1 MSKEKMKLGSIALKS
16 HLILA
21 PMQNVSSAPY
31 RRFCRKVSDNVGLVI
46 VPMLYTK
53 RLEKNPSSVE
63 LELYRIKEERPI
75 GVQLIGS
82 NIDALKKSIEFL
94 ESYEFDVLDINAGC
108 PSKRA
113 LKAKEGGYLMND
125 LGRLRQLIQIAL
137 KFSSRPVSLKIRTGF
152 EKPVEIDEFISII
165 DNLGLEF
172 ITIHGRTVKER
183 FKDTKIDLDTI
194 TKIKKNLSIPVIGN
208 GEIVDQDSAKY
219 FLDATNVDGLMIG
232 RGSIGNP
239 EIFNQINKFLKNGT
253 EISIENDIIKWQNH
267 IKLYEKC
274 IDDFLDEISPIKYQH
289 EIFKFTELY
298 RNSIWLT
305 KNIKDSTSI
314 RRNISGAKNIK
325 QLKCIFKE
333 VIQFYNS

>member
-1 MSKEKMKLGSIALKS
+1 MSKEKMKLGRIALNN

-82 NIDALKKSIEFL
+82 SMDSLKKSIEFL
-94 ESYEFDVLDINAGC
+94 ESYEFDFLDLNAGC

-113 LKAKEGGYLMND
+113 IKAKEGGYLMSD
-125 LGRLRQLIQIAL
+125 LETLRQLIQTAL
-137 KFSSRPVSLKIRTGF
+137 KYSSRPVSLKIRTGY
-152 EKPVEIDEFISII
+152 EKTVEIDKFINMI

-172 ITIHGRTVKER
+172 ITIHGRTVKDR
-183 FKDTKIDLDTI
+183 FKNTKIDLDTI
-194 TKIKKNLSIPVIGN
+194 KKIKKNISIPVIGN
-208 GEIVDQDSAKY
+208 GDLVDHNSAKH
-219 FLDATNVDGLMIG
+219 FLEHTNVDGLMIG

-239 EIFNQINKFLKNGT
+239 EIFTQIDKFLNDGT
-253 EISIENDIIKWQNH
+253 EISIKNDINKWQH
-267 IKLYEKC
+267 LIKLYEDC
-274 IDDFLDEISPIKYQH
+274 IDDFLDENSPIKYEK
-289 EIFKFTELY
+289 EIFKFGELY

-305 KNIKDSTSI
+305 KNIKESTSI
-314 RRNISGAKNIK
+314 RRNISKAKNLI
-325 QLKCIFKE
+325 QLKGIFE
-333 VIQFYNS
+333 RIIQSFNS